1 MRGTSRRSGTV
12 SRRAGSGSTA
22 GFFRG
27 ARVLVTGGTGT
38 VGLAIVQRVLD
49 AGAEV
54 VRIYSRDESKQFE
67 TAHLLERWGSERNIL
82 DPRSAKRDG
91 QKRLRFLIGDV
102 RDRDRLTR
110 ALDGIDY
117 VFHTAALKHVPSCEY
132 NPFEAVKTNVF
143 GVQNLVEA
151 ALARG
156 VKAVV
161 NLSTDKAASPSNTM
175 GASKLMGEKIIIAGN
190 YLQSSGRTVFS
201 SVRFGNVLG
210 SRGSV
215 LPLFREQIAAGGPV
229 TLTDPEMT
237 RFVMSIAEAAEL
249 CCDALRRAAGGE
261 VFVRKMP
268 SVELGVLVEGLI
280 AEYAP
285 AVGRS
290 PKSIKVQVIGR
301 RAGET
306 THEEVMTDEEAPRT
320 LETDRYYIIK
330 PTFMFRDLD
339 YAKAHRGSRPCGL
352 KAYTSGAQ
360 KLMTLGEIRAFI
372 REAGLTS
379 APGAKG

>member
-1 MRGTSRRSGTV
+1 MRGTSRRPGPGLRT
-12 SRRAGSGSTA
+12 GS

-27 ARVLVTGGTGT
+27 KRILVTGGTGT

-67 TAHLLERWGSERNIL
+67 IANLLERWGSEQNAL
-82 DPRSAKRDG
+82 DPRGARRDG

-102 RDRDRLTR
+102 RDRERLSR

-132 NPFEAVKTNVF
+132 NPFEAVKTNVL

-151 ALARG
+151 ALERG
-156 VKAVV
+156 VRAVV

-175 GASKLMGEKIIIAGN
+175 GASKLMGEKIVIAGN
-190 YLQSSGRTVFS
+190 YLQSSARTVFS

-215 LPLFREQIAAGGPV
+215 LPLFREQIAKGGPV
-229 TLTDPEMT
+229 TITDPEMT
-237 RFVMSIAEAAEL
+237 RFVMSIEQAADL

-268 SVELGVLVEGLI
+268 SVKLGVLVDALVR
-280 AEYAP
+280 EYAP
-285 AVGRS
+285 AVGRD
-290 PKSIKVQVIGR
+290 PKRIEIRVIGR
-301 RAGET
+301 RPGET
-306 THEEVMTDEEAPRT
+306 THEEVMTDEEAPRA
-320 LETDRYYIIK
+320 LESDRYYIIK
-330 PTFMFRDLD
+330 PSFMFRGLD
-339 YAKAHRGSRPCGL
+339 YARAHRGARCCAL
-352 KAYTSGAQ
+352 KAYTSGTQ
-360 KLMTLGEIRAFI
+360 KLMTLEEVRAFI
-372 REAGLTS
+372 RGAGLAD
-379 APGAKG
+379 APGGGG

>member
-1 MRGTSRRSGTV
+1 
-12 SRRAGSGSTA
+12 
-22 GFFRG
+22 
-27 ARVLVTGGTGT
+27 VLVTGGTGT

-49 AGAEV
+49 EGAEV

-67 TAHLLERWGSERNIL
+67 IAHLLERWGSEQNAL
-82 DPRSAKRDG
+82 DPRRGKRDG

-102 RDRDRLTR
+102 RDRERLSR

-132 NPFEAVKTNVF
+132 NPFEAVKTNVL

-151 ALARG
+151 ALERR
-156 VKAVV
+156 VRAVV

-190 YLQSSGRTVFS
+190 YLQSSGRTAFS

-229 TLTDPEMT
+229 TVTDPEMT
-237 RFVMSIAEAAEL
+237 RFVMSISEAADL
-249 CCDALRRAAGGE
+249 CCDALARAAGGE

-268 SVELGVLVEGLI
+268 SVKLGILVEGLI
-280 AEYAP
+280 REQAA
-285 AVGRS
+285 AIGRD
-290 PKSIKVQVIGR
+290 PRKIGIQVIGR
-301 RAGET
+301 RPGET

-320 LETDRYYIIK
+320 IEDDSYYIIK

-339 YAKAHRGSRPCGL
+339 YARAHRGSRPCAL
-352 KAYTSGAQ
+352 RAYTSGNQ
-360 KLMTLGEIRAFI
+360 KLMTLAEIRAFI
-372 REAGLTS
+372 RRAGLVR
-379 APGAKG
+379 